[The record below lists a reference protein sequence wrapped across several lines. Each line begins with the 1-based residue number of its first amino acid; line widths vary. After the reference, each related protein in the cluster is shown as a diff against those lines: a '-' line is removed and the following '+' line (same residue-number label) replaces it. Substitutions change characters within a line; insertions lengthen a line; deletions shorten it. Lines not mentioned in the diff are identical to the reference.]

1 MPRSLDIT
9 SKPVPKLLC
18 ASSTGKSIST
28 AELQGMNVNKARW
41 WSSRGGTET
50 VREEG
55 NTAKDERK
63 RKGHS
68 RLKEDLRV
76 NWKGKLVIPFV
87 KYSLNDGLHNYSQK
101 QH

>member
-1 MPRSLDIT
+1 M
-9 SKPVPKLLC
+9 
-18 ASSTGKSIST
+18 
-28 AELQGMNVNKARW
+28 
-41 WSSRGGTET
+41 
-50 VREEG
+50 REEG

-63 RKGHS
+63 RQGHS